1 MERLRPGWFLH
12 GLWDEEYQRYRLLAY
27 LKHVQVAF
35 FAQRL
40 YPPLSD
46 LIESYEELRS
56 LAQAQQTTAALE
68 DSTDTLYRI
77 IQFSIPKLEESI
89 QEGQQIYDLIER
101 HLQVEVVGLIP
112 LYKAEGYLFLRRG
125 GEKVVRAYRYEIRP
139 IQDKEGLV
147 GIRLEPVEEFVF
159 SILATP
165 FTILRERLLKAHKD
179 LPTPLTL
186 VVESPL
192 EVPLQETL
200 LPIIK
205 RNLPRWIA
213 HLPPQ
218 GTA

>member
-27 LKHVQVAF
+27 LRHVQAAF

-56 LAQAQQTTAALE
+56 LAQAQQTTAVLE

-77 IQFSIPKLEESI
+77 IQFAIPKLEESI
-89 QEGQQIYDLIER
+89 QDGQQIYDLIAR

-112 LYKAEGYLFLRRG
+112 IYKAEGYLFLRRG

>member
-56 LAQAQQTTAALE
+56 LAQAQQATAVLE

-77 IQFSIPKLEESI
+77 IQFAIPKLEESI

>member
-56 LAQAQQTTAALE
+56 LAQAQQTTAVLE

-77 IQFSIPKLEESI
+77 IQFAIPKLEESI
-89 QEGQQIYDLIER
+89 QEGQQIYDLIAR

>member
-56 LAQAQQTTAALE
+56 LAQAQQTTAVLE

-77 IQFSIPKLEESI
+77 IQFAIPKLEESI
-89 QEGQQIYDLIER
+89 QEGQQIYDLIAQ

-165 FTILRERLLKAHKD
+165 FTILRERLLKTHKD

-205 RNLPRWIA
+205 RNLPHWIA

>member
-56 LAQAQQTTAALE
+56 LAQAQQATAVLE

-77 IQFSIPKLEESI
+77 IQFAIPKLEESI
-89 QEGQQIYDLIER
+89 QEGQQIYDLIEQ

>member
-27 LKHVQVAF
+27 LKNVQVAF

-56 LAQAQQTTAALE
+56 LAQAQQTTAVLE

-77 IQFSIPKLEESI
+77 IQFAIPKLEESI
-89 QEGQQIYDLIER
+89 QEGQQIYDLIAR

>member
-1 MERLRPGWFLH
+1 MERLRPGWFLQ

-27 LKHVQVAF
+27 LQKVRTAF

-46 LIESYEELRS
+46 LIESYEEL
-56 LAQAQQTTAALE
+56 LAIAQAQQTAAPFE
-68 DSTDTLYRI
+68 VPDDILYRL
-77 IQFSIPKLEESI
+77 IQFAIPRLEESI
-89 QEGQQIYDLIER
+89 HDGREIYDLIEKQ
-101 HLQVEVVGLIP
+101 LQVEVVGLIP
-112 LYKAEGYLFLRRG
+112 LYKAEGYIFLRRG
-125 GEKVVRAYRYEIRP
+125 GEKVIRAYRYEIRP
-139 IQDKEGLV
+139 IHDKEGFM
-147 GIRLEPVEEFVF
+147 GIHLEPVQEFGF

-165 FTILRERLLKAHKD
+165 FTVLRERLLKAHKD
-179 LPTPLTL
+179 LPAPLTL

-192 EVPLQETL
+192 QVPLQETL
-200 LPIIK
+200 LPIVK

>member
-1 MERLRPGWFLH
+1 MYKRL
-12 GLWDEEYQRYRLLAY
+12 
-27 LKHVQVAF
+27 F

-56 LAQAQQTTAALE
+56 LAQAQQTTAVLE

-77 IQFSIPKLEESI
+77 IQFAIPKLEESI
-89 QEGQQIYDLIER
+89 QEGQQIYDLIAR

-192 EVPLQETL
+192 EVPLQVTL

>member
-56 LAQAQQTTAALE
+56 LAQAQQATAVLE

-77 IQFSIPKLEESI
+77 IQFAIPKLEESI
-89 QEGQQIYDLIER
+89 QEGQQIYDLIAQ
-101 HLQVEVVGLIP
+101 HLKVEVVGLIP

-192 EVPLQETL
+192 EVPLRETL

>member
-27 LKHVQVAF
+27 LRHVQVAF

-46 LIESYEELRS
+46 LVESYEELRS
-56 LAQAQQTTAALE
+56 LAQAQQNTAVLE
-68 DSTDTLYRI
+68 ESTDTLYRI
-77 IQFSIPKLEESI
+77 IQFAIPKLEESI

>member
-56 LAQAQQTTAALE
+56 LAQAQQATAVLE

-77 IQFSIPKLEESI
+77 IQFAIPKLEESI
-89 QEGQQIYDLIER
+89 QEGQQIYDLIAQ

>member
-27 LKHVQVAF
+27 LKHVQAAF

-89 QEGQQIYDLIER
+89 QEGQQIYDLIAR

>member
-27 LKHVQVAF
+27 LKHVQMAF

-46 LIESYEELRS
+46 LIESYEELRN
-56 LAQAQQTTAALE
+56 LAQAQQATAVLE

-77 IQFSIPKLEESI
+77 IQFAIPKLEESI
-89 QEGQQIYDLIER
+89 QEGQQIYDLIAR

>member
-1 MERLRPGWFLH
+1 
-12 GLWDEEYQRYRLLAY
+12 
-27 LKHVQVAF
+27 
-35 FAQRL
+35 
-40 YPPLSD
+40 
-46 LIESYEELRS
+46 
-56 LAQAQQTTAALE
+56 
-68 DSTDTLYRI
+68 
-77 IQFSIPKLEESI
+77 
-89 QEGQQIYDLIER
+89 
-101 HLQVEVVGLIP
+101 VGLIP

-165 FTILRERLLKAHKD
+165 FTILRERLLKAHRD

>member
-77 IQFSIPKLEESI
+77 IQFAIPKLEESI
-89 QEGQQIYDLIER
+89 QEGQQIYDLIAR

>member
-27 LKHVQVAF
+27 LKHVQAAF

-56 LAQAQQTTAALE
+56 LAQAQQTTAVLE

-77 IQFSIPKLEESI
+77 IQFAIPKLEESI
-89 QEGQQIYDLIER
+89 QEGQQIYDLIAR

-165 FTILRERLLKAHKD
+165 FTILREKLLKAYKD

>member
-77 IQFSIPKLEESI
+77 IQFAIPKLEESI

-147 GIRLEPVEEFVF
+147 GIRLEPVQEFVS

-192 EVPLQETL
+192 EVPLHETL

>member
-27 LKHVQVAF
+27 LRHVQVAF

-56 LAQAQQTTAALE
+56 LAQAQQTTAVLE

-77 IQFSIPKLEESI
+77 IQFAIPKLEESI
-89 QEGQQIYDLIER
+89 QEGQQIYDLIAR

>member
-77 IQFSIPKLEESI
+77 IQFAIPKLEESI
-89 QEGQQIYDLIER
+89 QEGQQIYDLIAR

-147 GIRLEPVEEFVF
+147 GIRLEPVQEFVS

-192 EVPLQETL
+192 EVPLHETL

>member
-27 LKHVQVAF
+27 LRHIQAAF

-77 IQFSIPKLEESI
+77 IQFAIPKLEESI

>member
-27 LKHVQVAF
+27 LRHVQAAF

-89 QEGQQIYDLIER
+89 QEGQQIYDLIAR

>member
-56 LAQAQQTTAALE
+56 LAQAQQATAVLE

-77 IQFSIPKLEESI
+77 IQFAIPKLEESI
-89 QEGQQIYDLIER
+89 QDGQQIYDLIAR